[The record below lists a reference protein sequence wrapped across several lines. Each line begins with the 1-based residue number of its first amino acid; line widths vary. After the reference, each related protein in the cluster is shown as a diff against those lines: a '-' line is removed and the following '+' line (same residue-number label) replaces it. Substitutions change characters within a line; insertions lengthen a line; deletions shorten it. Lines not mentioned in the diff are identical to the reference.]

1 MKSVSDQ
8 QYEYKPPWSAIL
20 LGGLFFGMCAVAS
33 AAFALSNR
41 GLVVEG
47 IELSPQGAAVFW
59 WIVFAVSLGIVLF
72 ASRMAVHRLI
82 HAQRIVLTPTEILV
96 PESRWSFNELPIP
109 YSAITAV
116 WETRNRQQ
124 RFLKDC
130 TSGGNIHDH
139 SHISAHDDGL
149 R

>member
-1 MKSVSDQ
+1 M
-8 QYEYKPPWSAIL
+8 
-20 LGGLFFGMCAVAS
+20 
-33 AAFALSNR
+33 
-41 GLVVEG
+41 
-47 IELSPQGAAVFW
+47 FW

-124 RFLKDC
+124 RFLKIAHRE
-130 TSGGNIHDH
+130 G
-139 SHISAHDDGL
+139 ISTIIATFLPTMTDFDEIRCL
-149 R
+149 LVQRVEASKSSR